1 MDRDTIEY
9 KRVLEK
15 RNEIFKKLHQDFN
28 LPSPSGT
35 VMEVIR
41 LCDNEKTS
49 LAELAEIIE
58 TDPALSA
65 EILKYANSAFLAT
78 GIQVAS
84 VQKATVKLGMKT
96 VVVLALGFS
105 LLANNRTG
113 ECEHFDYQKF
123 WRTSLAK
130 AIASGK
136 LAVLNSDMNPDE
148 LFICGL
154 LSDIGSL
161 SLATV
166 FPNEYSSLM
175 QGNLSDADL
184 KERERELFGIDSEEL
199 TSELFIYW
207 GLPVYYGIAAGFH
220 RNLDCTELGEG
231 FTFRSAVILHLA
243 ELLSRLCQS
252 WSPQPDLVAGF
263 LELAGKYGL
272 EIDDFGA
279 MFDGVVERW
288 HEQGKMFKIDTVDC
302 HRY

>member
-1 MDRDTIEY
+1 VDQETIENN
-9 KRVLEK
+9 KIVER
-15 RNEIFKKLHQDFN
+15 RREIFKKLHQEFN
-28 LPSPSGT
+28 LPSPSET
-35 VMEVIR
+35 VMKVIR
-41 LCDNEKTS
+41 LCNSEKTS

-105 LLANNRTG
+105 LLANNRSG
-113 ECEHFDYQKF
+113 ECEHFDYPKF
-123 WRTSLAK
+123 WSASLAK
-130 AIASGK
+130 AIACRK
-136 LAVLNSDMNPDE
+136 LAECSGGLNPDE

-166 FPNEYSSLM
+166 FPEDYSSLM
-175 QGNLSDADL
+175 LEGLPDDDL
-184 KERERELFGIDSEEL
+184 KERERQLFGIDNEEL
-199 TSELFIYW
+199 TSELFISW

-220 RNLDCTELGEG
+220 RDLDCVELGEG
-231 FTFRSAVILHLA
+231 ITFRSAVILHLA

-252 WSPQPDLVAGF
+252 ASPQPDLVDAF
-263 LELAGKYGL
+263 LEISKKYL
-272 EIDDFGA
+272 IETVEFGTL
-279 MFDGVVERW
+279 FDAVVERW
-288 HEQGKMFKIDTVDC
+288 HEQGRMFEIDTVDC

>member
-1 MDRDTIEY
+1 MNQDTIEQ
-9 KRVLEK
+9 KKILEK
-15 RNEIFKKLHQDFN
+15 RNEIFHKLHQEFN

-35 VMEVIR
+35 VLKVIR
-41 LCDNEKTS
+41 LCDSDRTS
-49 LAELAEIIE
+49 LAELADIIE

-113 ECEHFDYQKF
+113 ECEHFDYQRF

-130 AIASGK
+130 AIASRK
-136 LAVLNSDMNPDE
+136 LAQKSSDLNPDE

-161 SLATV
+161 SLATI
-166 FPNEYSSLM
+166 FPEQYSGLL
-175 QGNLSDADL
+175 QENLSETDL
-184 KERERELFGIDSEEL
+184 KEREQGLFGIDSEEL
-199 TSELFIYW
+199 TSELFISW

-231 FTFRSAVILHLA
+231 IIFRTAVVLHLA
-243 ELLSRLCQS
+243 DIISRLCQS
-252 WSPQPDLVAGF
+252 TSAQPEYVDTF
-263 LELAGKYGL
+263 LSISKRYG
-272 EIDDFGA
+272 IDTGDFGT
-279 MFDGVVERW
+279 MFDSVVERW
-288 HEQGKMFKIDTVDC
+288 HEQGKMFEIETVDC
-302 HRY
+302 HNY